1 MHAMKSSIDNVRALA
16 AKNASLR
23 AQAQAAHGQ
32 LLDAA
37 DAEDARLAQAL
48 AATDRAAVLADP
60 AKAAVYMQQVHDRA
74 SLQRLAAER
83 HA

>member
-1 MHAMKSSIDNVRALA
+1 MKSSIDHVRALA
-16 AKNASLR
+16 AKNAALM
-23 AQAQAAHGQ
+23 AQAKSTHAG

-37 DAEDARLAQAL
+37 DAEDARLGQAI

-60 AKAAVYMQQVHDRA
+60 GLAAVYRKQVRDRA
-74 SLQRLAAER
+74 SIQRLAAER